1 MDSNK
6 DFIKLKSLINEVFG
20 VKDISYDTEINNL
33 KTLSED
39 NDRFIELF
47 QSEFKIDMSSFPYYR
62 YFEED
67 EFIILSLIKR
77 LFRRNMKDKKSLSVS
92 HLLKVIER
100 GEWFE

>member
-6 DFIKLKSLINEVFG
+6 DFNKLKSLVNEVFG

-47 QSEFKIDMSSFPYYR
+47 QSEFNINMSSFPYYQ

-77 LFRRNMKDKKSLSVS
+77 VFRRNMKDKKSLSVS
-92 HLLKVIER
+92 HLLKVIEK

>member
-6 DFIKLKSLINEVFG
+6 DFIKLKSLVKEVYG
-20 VKDISYDTEINNL
+20 VEDISCDTEINNL

-39 NDRFIELF
+39 NNRFIELF
-47 QSEFKIDMSSFPYYR
+47 QSEFNIDMRFFPYYR

-77 LFRRNMKDKKSLSVS
+77 LFRRIIRHKKSLSVS
-92 HLLKVIER
+92 HLLKVIEN

>member
-20 VKDISYDTEINNL
+20 VKDISYDTELNNL

-47 QSEFKIDMSSFPYYR
+47 QSEFNINMSSFPYQYR
-62 YFEED
+62 LYR
-67 EFIILSLIKR
+67 IQYR
-77 LFRRNMKDKKSLSVS
+77 LRRKQAGIGRIYRDLCS
-92 HLLKVIER
+92 
-100 GEWFE
+100 

>member
-6 DFIKLKSLINEVFG
+6 DFNKLKSLVNEVFG

-47 QSEFKIDMSSFPYYR
+47 QSEFNINMSSFPYYQ

-77 LFRRNMKDKKSLSVS
+77 VFRRNMKDKKSLSLHNRVAM
-92 HLLKVIER
+92 L
-100 GEWFE
+100 